1 MEGIGTSRFLL
12 QASKISDL
20 GCALVSRKVETC
32 GSGGSV
38 VEQKG
43 KGVSVEL
50 FQVWSFRHSPPCGIC
65 SMRQIPYH
73 QVLLSSSAVHI
84 GSSADIMLRRRGSV
98 EADFVNDARVHEN
111 LSSELALFPHSP
123 CIKSI
128 QPWFVEGR

>member
-73 QVLLSSSAVHI
+73 EDAP
-84 GSSADIMLRRRGSV
+84 GDASADIMLRRRGSV